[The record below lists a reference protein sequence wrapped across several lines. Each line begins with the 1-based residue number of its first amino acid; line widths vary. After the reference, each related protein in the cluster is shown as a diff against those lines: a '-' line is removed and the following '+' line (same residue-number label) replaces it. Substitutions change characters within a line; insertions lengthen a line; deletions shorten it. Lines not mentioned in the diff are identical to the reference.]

1 MILAKVIGHVI
12 STIKLSAFK
21 GFKLL
26 LVQPVD
32 ADGKPKGKVLLVLD
46 TVQAGIG
53 DIVLVMDEGNSAR
66 AIVGDSFAPIRSL
79 IVGIV
84 DEVRLTGE
92 KKDEA

>member
-1 MILAKVIGHVI
+1 MILAKVIGHVV
-12 STIKLSAFK
+12 STIKLNVFK

-53 DIVLVMDEGNSAR
+53 DMVLVMDEGNSAR
-66 AIVGDSFAPIRSL
+66 IVVGDSFAPIRSL

-84 DEVRLTGE
+84 DEVRLMEE

>member
-1 MILAKVIGHVI
+1 MILAKVIGHVV
-12 STIKLSAFK
+12 STIKLNVFK

-53 DIVLVMDEGNSAR
+53 DMVLVMDEGNSAR

-79 IVGIV
+79 VVGIV

-92 KKDEA
+92 NKDEA

>member
-1 MILAKVIGHVI
+1 MILAKVIGHVV
-12 STIKLSAFK
+12 STIKLNVFK

-53 DIVLVMDEGNSAR
+53 DMVLVMDEGNSAR
-66 AIVGDSFAPIRSL
+66 TIVGDSFAPIRSL
-79 IVGIV
+79 VVGIV

-92 KKDEA
+92 NKDEA

>member
-1 MILAKVIGHVI
+1 MILAKVIGHVV
-12 STIKLSAFK
+12 STIKLSIFK

-53 DIVLVMDEGNSAR
+53 DMVLVMDEGNSAR
-66 AIVGDSFAPIRSL
+66 TIVGDSFAPIRSL
-79 IVGIV
+79 VVGIV

-92 KKDEA
+92 NKDEA

>member
-1 MILAKVIGHVI
+1 MILAKVIGHVV
-12 STIKLSAFK
+12 STIKLSVFK

-26 LVQPVD
+26 LVQPID
-32 ADGKPKGKVLLVLD
+32 ATGESKGKVLLALD

-53 DIVLVMDEGNSAR
+53 DVVLVMDEGNSAR
-66 AIVGDSFAPIRSL
+66 IVVGDSFAPIRSL

-84 DEVRLTGE
+84 DEVRLMEE

>member
-1 MILAKVIGHVI
+1 MILAKVIGHVV
-12 STIKLSAFK
+12 STIKLSVFK

-26 LVQPVD
+26 LVQPID
-32 ADGKPKGKVLLVLD
+32 ANGESKGKVLLALD

-53 DIVLVMDEGNSAR
+53 DVVLVMDQGNSAR
-66 AIVGDSFAPIRSL
+66 IVVGDSFAPIRSL

-84 DEVRLTGE
+84 DEVRLMEE

>member
-1 MILAKVIGHVI
+1 MILAKVIGHVV
-12 STIKLSAFK
+12 STIKLSIFK

-66 AIVGDSFAPIRSL
+66 IVVGDSFAPIRSL

-84 DEVRLTGE
+84 DEVRLMEE

>member
-1 MILAKVIGHVI
+1 MILAKVIGHVV
-12 STIKLSAFK
+12 STIKLDVFK

-53 DIVLVMDEGNSAR
+53 DMVLVMDEGNSAR

-92 KKDEA
+92 NKDEA

>member
-1 MILAKVIGHVI
+1 MILAKVIGHVV
-12 STIKLSAFK
+12 STIKLSVFK

-32 ADGKPKGKVLLVLD
+32 ANGKPKGKVLLVLD

-53 DIVLVMDEGNSAR
+53 DTVLVMDEGNSAR
-66 AIVGDSFAPIRSL
+66 AIVGDSFAHIRSL

-84 DEVRLTGE
+84 DEVRLMEE